1 MQSNVTIVPDELG
14 NVIRVSKNNS
24 DYGHVRITQESVSY
38 TPNGWVK
45 KSSRSTLIHGTVED
59 LTEIGIAEEKT
70 LPGKIVIKE
79 STDAFNSSD
88 PDRDLKVAGDT
99 GVICCAHGEP
109 IYRKAFYTLN
119 DNDQD
124 EFLAHT
130 NGDAIKEAQAA
141 ASSNDALKNAGQ
153 AQQAISTEDLA
164 EIQNNIEAEKAKDV
178 KGSKTKAKAK
188 AEVAEEV
195 VEEADELIEEEKE
208 ETFDL

>member
-1 MQSNVTIVPDELG
+1 MQSNVTIVPDDLG

-38 TPNGWVK
+38 TANGWVK

-59 LTEIGIAEEKT
+59 LTEIGIADKKS

-88 PDRDLKVAGDT
+88 PERDLKVAGDT

-119 DNDQD
+119 ENDQD

-141 ASSNDALKNAGQ
+141 AGSNDALKEAAKKVAKPQ
-153 AQQAISTEDLA
+153 ISKEDLA
-164 EIQNNIEAEKAKDV
+164 DIQKNIAEDKAK
-178 KGSKTKAKAK
+178 
-188 AEVAEEV
+188 EEEV
-195 VEEADELIEEEKE
+195 SEEEVTDSNEEVIETEAE
-208 ETFDL
+208 ETFEL